1 MSEPKRLHPAAII
14 FRAINT
20 IRQSIFGLLPI
31 ILIASNDGFFK
42 YVILGVIVLTIVFI
56 VLNVIGWMK
65 FTYQLDEDQLRIEQ
79 GIFIRKKRTISKHRI
94 QSIDLS
100 QNIIHRIFGLTK
112 VQIETAGSDQDV
124 DAALSAVT
132 FTEGQWLHDQ
142 LKAKRPTTTNSEE
155 KLVEDDTK
163 SEGDYPS
170 RTISFRKLFIA
181 GTTSGSF
188 GIILA
193 LLAFLS
199 SQVETLIPDK
209 FYQETT
215 TWLISQAIETIVLLS
230 ILFFIGVWLVG
241 ILGTM
246 IKYGNFTITR
256 YEEELYITRGL
267 LEKKQ
272 TTIPL
277 KRIQAVGITQSIIRQ
292 PLGLATIFVEIAGG
306 ETDKQEGTNTILFPL
321 LSKNKIHDFLDE
333 IIPEYSDLPENYTAL
348 PKRALPYYLLR
359 STWIPILASI
369 AVGIFFIDWIW
380 IPLIILALSI
390 LLGILTHR
398 TTGFKLTESMLTLQM
413 RQLSKETIMLKQK
426 RIQAFEKKQHILH
439 REQGLATLKGSIL
452 NNFFGRNYIL
462 AELEEED
469 VDRIG
474 DWYSYNNEFK
484 KPTK

>member
-1 MSEPKRLHPAAII
+1 MMSEAKRLHPAAII
-14 FRAINT
+14 FRAINA

-31 ILIASNDGFFK
+31 ILLASNDGLFK
-42 YVILGVIVLTIVFI
+42 YVILGVVVLTVVFI
-56 VLNVIGWMK
+56 IFSVIGWMK

-79 GIFIRKKRTISKHRI
+79 GIFIRKKRTISKNRI

-100 QNIIHRIFGLTK
+100 QNVIHRIFGLTK

-124 DAALSAVT
+124 DAALTAVT

-142 LKAKRPTTTNSEE
+142 LKAKRPTVTNSDEH
-155 KLVEDDTK
+155 LVADESK
-163 SEGDYPS
+163 PEIDYPS
-170 RTISFRKLFIA
+170 RTISFQKLFIA
-181 GTTSGSF
+181 GSTSGSF

-209 FYQETT
+209 IYQDTT
-215 TWLISQAIETIVLLS
+215 TWLVSQAIETIVILS
-230 ILFFIGVWLVG
+230 ILFFIGIWLVG
-241 ILGTM
+241 IVGTI

-321 LSKNKIHDFLDE
+321 LRKNKIHDFLNE

-348 PKRALPYYLLR
+348 PKRALPYYLIR
-359 STWIPILASI
+359 SIWIPLLATI

-380 IPLIILALSI
+380 IPIIVLALSI
-390 LLGILTHR
+390 LLGVLTHR
-398 TTGFKLTESMLTLQM
+398 TNSFNLTESMLTLQM
-413 RQLSKETIMLKQK
+413 RQLSKEIIMLKQK

-439 REQGLATLKGSIL
+439 RKQNLASLKGSIL
-452 NNFFGRNYIL
+452 NNFFGRDYRL
-462 AELEEED
+462 SELEEED
-469 VDRIG
+469 VDRIA
-474 DWYSYNNEFK
+474 DWYSYTEK
-484 KPTK
+484 QGSD